1 MSDGAQPPT
10 SIVIRAASAEPTPA
24 AAPTLVPHDRLD
36 PLLASYARHR
46 AKKPSR
52 VLGWMGA
59 LVMFVFPFLIFLVSI
74 EDIWYGSEGPFALC
88 CGSFL
93 LGLVMISIDEVQHA
107 SWSKELQ
114 NHQAAIA
121 RETGFQLRPVPA
133 WPAQV
138 GGGLIIVGVLL
149 PILLPVGCLML
160 IIHFFNKDAAKKHV
174 DKHILALIQQ
184 QQG

>member
-1 MSDGAQPPT
+1 MSDGTGPPT
-10 SIVIRAASAEPTPA
+10 SIVIRSASVQPTPA
-24 AAPTLVPHDRLD
+24 SAPTLVPQDKLD
-36 PLLASYARHR
+36 PLLVSYARHR

-52 VLGWMGA
+52 ALGWMGA
-59 LVMFVFPFLIFLVSI
+59 LVMFVFPFLIFLDSF
-74 EDIWYGSEGPFALC
+74 EDIWYGSEGPIALC

-93 LGLVMISIDEVQHA
+93 IGLVMILIDEAQHA

-114 NHQAAIA
+114 NQHTAIA
-121 RETGFQLRPVPA
+121 KEAGFQLRSVPA

-138 GGGLIIVGVLL
+138 GGGLIVVGVLL

-160 IIHFFNKDAAKKHV
+160 IIHFFNKDASKKHV

-184 QQG
+184 LQG